1 MEFWVRDGTRQ
12 TQQLIGV
19 TGMINRAIFIY
30 GAIAFFLAF
39 FVVWMVSYF
48 WKKSIPSDRDSLI
61 SAKLPRNLGEEKR
74 EHPRTDVNWPVSIE
88 TAYATIAAEVKNISL
103 GGAFISCS
111 KPLRLKKIFN
121 MTMMC
126 PGDEP
131 LLVTAQVAWSNAN
144 MPEEK
149 VVTRGMGVRFIN
161 MSERHLQLVRQFCQ
175 ESA

>member
-1 MEFWVRDGTRQ
+1 M
-12 TQQLIGV
+12 
-19 TGMINRAIFIY
+19 IFIY

-131 LLVTAQVAWSNAN
+131 LLVIAQVAWSNAN

>member
-39 FVVWMVSYF
+39 VVVWMVSYF
-48 WKKSIPSDRDSLI
+48 WKKSIASDRDSLI

-88 TAYATIAAEVKNISL
+88 TFYATIAAEVKNISL
-103 GGAFISCS
+103 GGAFICCK
-111 KPLRLKKIFN
+111 KPLQLRKVFS
-121 MTMMC
+121 MTMIV
-126 PGDEP
+126 PENEP
-131 LLVTAQVAWSNAN
+131 LTVSAQVAWSNAN
-144 MPEEK
+144 MPEDK
-149 VVTRGMGVRFIN
+149 VINRGMGVRFIN
-161 MSERHLQLVRQFCQ
+161 MSDRHIQLLKQICQ
-175 ESA
+175 

>member
-1 MEFWVRDGTRQ
+1 M
-12 TQQLIGV
+12 
-19 TGMINRAIFIY
+19 TGMINRAIFVY

-39 FVVWMVSYF
+39 LVVWMVSYF

-61 SAKLPRNLGEEKR
+61 SAKLPRNGGPEKR
-74 EHPRTDVNWPVSIE
+74 QHPRFDVNWPVSIE
-88 TAYATIAAEVKNISL
+88 TIYGTIEAEIKNLSL

-111 KPLRLKKIFN
+111 KPLRLKKIFH

-126 PGDEP
+126 PGNEP

-144 MPEEK
+144 MPQDK
-149 VVTRGMGVRFIN
+149 VVNRGMGVRFIN

-175 ESA
+175 ERDKVT